1 MDKSQI
7 IRAWAERPVQLL
19 DIRRIELRHNQ
30 EALSYRLP
38 AHMFLLS
45 AHGQASLMLD
55 DLPDADTRDQLLHGN
70 KGARLRISP
79 ISDRY
84 VCYFIFYRPVKPREI
99 SEEAADHGDVG
110 HAAYRFRAQQPWELR
125 RLAERM
131 HQLWTDGGE
140 LEKIQTSG
148 MFYQFVHEQFRQWRI
163 EDAHPGGPD
172 LAESIER
179 YLRGSYRDAISM
191 DSLAGLFHYST
202 HYIVRVFK
210 RKFGCSPLAF
220 LVTIRMEA
228 AKELLA
234 DTEASIREIAEN
246 VGYEDLSYFNKTF
259 KKQTGVTPVQFKM
272 RVLGSKGSNRT
283 SITSKS
289 FIASLEKGAY
299 TINSD
304 NHYQQ
309 NLRGVDE
316 VQFTLKP
323 YWTAGLLLTLSLLL
337 AACGESGTSEGAAG
351 GAAAESVPPAESANE
366 TRIYTDALDRQVEIP
381 ASPSKVV
388 VVTYGG
394 YLLPLGLLP
403 VGVDQGTLD
412 QYPEEMADVESI
424 GAGIGDKET
433 ILSLQPDLIIVP
445 DYWDPAKYANYEK
458 IAPTIAVAW
467 GGDPDVINTLRTM
480 GDIMNRK
487 TEAEAWIAKFEAKLQ
502 RIRDGI
508 DMKLEPGTKATSFV
522 YYQGEFLMGGEGGT
536 LGKLIYE
543 DYGFELPDQLKPF
556 ADGGTVL
563 TEEAFAS
570 QPVDYYFTQM
580 NDDEMV
586 EFGKLIEE
594 PVYQAIPAV
603 KNKRIINVSRDM
615 WNYGPYL
622 VDQATDALIE
632 QMNKLQ

>member
-1 MDKSQI
+1 K
-7 IRAWAERPVQLL
+7 
-19 DIRRIELRHNQ
+19 
-30 EALSYRLP
+30 
-38 AHMFLLS
+38 
-45 AHGQASLMLD
+45 
-55 DLPDADTRDQLLHGN
+55 
-70 KGARLRISP
+70 
-79 ISDRY
+79 
-84 VCYFIFYRPVKPREI
+84 
-99 SEEAADHGDVG
+99 
-110 HAAYRFRAQQPWELR
+110 
-125 RLAERM
+125 
-131 HQLWTDGGE
+131 
-140 LEKIQTSG
+140 
-148 MFYQFVHEQFRQWRI
+148 
-163 EDAHPGGPD
+163 DAHPGGPD

-202 HYIVRVFK
+202 HYIVRMFK

-272 RVLGSKGSNRT
+272 RVLGSKGSNRP

-289 FIASLEKGAY
+289 FIASREKGAY

-323 YWTAGLLLTLSLLL
+323 YWTASLLLTLSLLL
-337 AACGESGTSEGAAG
+337 AACGESGTTAGTSEGAAG
-351 GAAAESVPPAESANE
+351 GAATESAPPAESANE

-580 NDDEMV
+580 NDDEMA